1 MKGTAQT
8 SRKARA
14 LSDKAA
20 AAAGRR
26 LAQIRLSLCPD
37 VPGEAPVLD
46 FARGLGRRL
55 EAADSATRAELMLR
69 TAIAIADIHDLVHS
83 LDTQLRQTREELQ
96 RLNGHSRAALA
107 YAGTVGTA
115 KMGKPR

>member
-1 MKGTAQT
+1 MKNSAQT

-14 LSDKAA
+14 LHDQAA

-26 LAQIRLSLCPD
+26 LAQIRVGLCPD

-46 FARGLGRRL
+46 FARGLGRQL
-55 EAADSATRAELMLR
+55 ETADTAARNDLMLR
-69 TAIAIADIHDLVHS
+69 AAMAIADIRDLVNS
-83 LDTQLRQTREELQ
+83 LDAQLRQTREELQ

-107 YAGTVGTA
+107 YAGAVGTA
-115 KMGKPR
+115 KMGRPR